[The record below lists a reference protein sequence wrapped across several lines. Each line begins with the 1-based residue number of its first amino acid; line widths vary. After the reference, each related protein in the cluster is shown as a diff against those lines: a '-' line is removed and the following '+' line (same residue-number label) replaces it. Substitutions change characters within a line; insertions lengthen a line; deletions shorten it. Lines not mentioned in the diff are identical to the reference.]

1 MGRDRLP
8 LSRVQ
13 TPIRIGPGMDGE
25 IHASRPFILHLA
37 QDRITSRRAHL
48 TAIVAL
54 TFCDSADFG

>member
-1 MGRDRLP
+1 
-8 LSRVQ
+8 
-13 TPIRIGPGMDGE
+13 MDGE